1 VPELATSF
9 PNNPINPSSPNNPN
23 NPNHRKHTFS
33 NLDNP
38 NNPINPNNHNN
49 PHNPS
54 KINASI
60 LTNADNPHTL
70 LELGA
75 PELLDASP
83 VAVGWIYSLGL
94 LYYIRLKRFIKN
106 Y

>member
-9 PNNPINPSSPNNPN
+9 PNNPSNPSSPNNPNNPN

-33 NLDNP
+33 NLDNS
-38 NNPINPNNHNN
+38 NNPINPN
-49 PHNPS
+49 NPS

-60 LTNADNPHTL
+60 LTNADNPHML

-75 PELLDASP
+75 PELLDESP

-94 LYYIRLKRFIKN
+94 LYYFRLKRFIKN